1 MTVLGLWTSLERGWE
16 TYKSVWELST
26 NGGGGGS
33 IQAMFVFTGQSG
45 QIGQQDSQVPTIH
58 FLHSIIISSPFNRFT
73 SGVTLTQLLGRL
85 IGAVKPADSFIFTE
99 ACSTEIC
106 RPNPYE
112 QSPGNIVGIS
122 HPSCANAAVTIAA
135 LGSGAITGC
144 GITGCIYLDP
154 LYPCFLPVTVK
165 TRAL

>member
-1 MTVLGLWTSLERGWE
+1 
-16 TYKSVWELST
+16 
-26 NGGGGGS
+26 
-33 IQAMFVFTGQSG
+33 MFVFTGQSNQLG
-45 QIGQQDSQVPTIH
+45 QEGSQVPTTH
-58 FLHSIIISSPFNRFT
+58 FLHSIIISSPFNHRFT

-85 IGAVKPADSFIFTE
+85 VGAVKPADSFIFTE

-112 QSPGNIVGIS
+112 QSPVNIVGIS
-122 HPSCANAAVTIAA
+122 DPSCARAAVTIAA

-154 LYPCFLPVTVK
+154 LHPCFLPVTVR
-165 TRAL
+165 TRALLWPRLQ